1 MKWSHNLFALASA
14 GSLLVFADPAIA
26 AVDAYLQIDGIN
38 GESTTKPGWIE
49 VSSFQWGASRGL
61 SSPTGGSAD
70 RESSAPS
77 VSEITI
83 TKTVD
88 KASPLLAMSAT
99 SGKHYGS
106 VMLQVR
112 KAGGQPINY
121 VLSDVTISKYGHSGG
136 GDRPQESLSLNFTK
150 ITMRSD
156 GASGASGGAMMGA
169 ALPPAG
175 QNGRSSTGVGLPPPG
190 PSRSSAP

>member
-1 MKWSHNLFALASA
+1 M
-14 GSLLVFADPAIA
+14 
-26 AVDAYLQIDGIN
+26 
-38 GESTTKPGWIE
+38 
-49 VSSFQWGASRGL
+49 GASRGL

-121 VLSDVTISKYGHSGG
+121 LLSDVTISKYGHSGG

-156 GASGASGGAMMGA
+156 SASGASRRRFAACRSERAVFDRRGAPAPWAWSLERPVKSSRGA
-169 ALPPAG
+169 RLTTRP
-175 QNGRSSTGVGLPPPG
+175 GRSS
-190 PSRSSAP
+190 SRWR